1 MQDHILDLSKKRNTT
16 YYDQIDL
23 IKEHTSPRDTLE
35 KVAAVLN
42 SKNGELSGPRD
53 FHPHQRHGETSGI
66 FSSTSSASSSST
78 QHRQAKAA
86 SSSPPRVPDAG
97 NASVPPMLVAVANG
111 KTNRNTEMQISP
123 ELANREGDRE
133 EQEQGENAEEP
144 SPASETSAEN
154 DLVNVVD
161 DEPLSGGEEEE
172 MPLSLCKS
180 NAS

>member
-1 MQDHILDLSKKRNTT
+1 M
-16 YYDQIDL
+16 
-23 IKEHTSPRDTLE
+23 
-35 KVAAVLN
+35 
-42 SKNGELSGPRD
+42 
-53 FHPHQRHGETSGI
+53 
-66 FSSTSSASSSST
+66 
-78 QHRQAKAA
+78 
-86 SSSPPRVPDAG
+86 
-97 NASVPPMLVAVANG
+97 PPMLVAVANG